1 MISEKVNMIFTVY
14 KINFCMKLQ
23 IHFTIYLELIIEYIR
38 IIRKAIT
45 EYLLIINKWLQFQ
58 NVFEYIGPQIFIHNL
73 LVYDDIT
80 IIYRPIVVK
89 MASAYEKQNEEE
101 NMDDNF

>member
-1 MISEKVNMIFTVY
+1 MNSM
-14 KINFCMKLQ
+14 
-23 IHFTIYLELIIEYIR
+23 
-38 IIRKAIT
+38 RKAIN
-45 EYLLIINKWLQFQ
+45 EYLEFAKQTISISK
-58 NVFEYIGPQIFIHNL
+58 VFDCIDQQIFIHNL

-101 NMDDNF
+101 NMDDNFSNYPLKYN